1 MERYFILLIED
12 IEKVEWEQ
20 LKGKLDL
27 AIDWLKIMPNS
38 FILKTTSDTSKW
50 YARLQ
55 VVLSNTTFFMSEID
69 INNRTGWM
77 SKTKWNWINKNTQ
90 N

>member
-1 MERYFILLIED
+1 MEKYFILLIED
-12 IEKVEWEQ
+12 MGKIEWKL
-20 LKGKLDL
+20 LKEKLDL

-38 FILKTTSDTSKW
+38 FILRTTSNTSQW

-55 VVLSNTTFFMSEID
+55 TVLSDTTFFITEID

-77 SKTKWNWINKNTQ
+77 SKSKWNWINKNLQ
-90 N
+90 